1 MRHRINKVAQA
12 FASVVIATLVS
23 TQAFASDLIDIKF
36 TALPGDVAQME
47 LVFDGQPP
55 TPSGYTIEKPARI
68 SLDLPDTTSKLKSKY
83 HKIGFGNA
91 RTATVV
97 NSKDRSRVIVSLAK
111 LVPYTVDT
119 LDDRLVVQM
128 GKQIEAAP
136 EQVQINESVPAVPA
150 ASPAPS
156 ISTASSPAPT
166 KSTASSVL
174 NVDFRRGDQADG
186 QVQILLNNP
195 KAVVDI
201 EQQGKKI
208 IVTISDTLLPANMR
222 RRLDVVDFATPVK
235 YVDSN
240 MEGKDTVIYIEPTG
254 QYDYLAYQADGVLS
268 INVKPITKAEKDRQA
283 KSEFPYTGEK
293 LSLNFQN
300 IEVRAVLQ
308 LIADFTGQNLVA
320 SDTVGGGITLRLQ
333 NVPWDQAL
341 DLVLKTKGLAKRQ
354 MGNVLLV
361 APAEEIAM
369 REKIELE
376 AVKQVEDLAP
386 LLSEYVQLRYA
397 KATDIASL
405 LTSESGLMSARGT
418 AVVDERTNTL
428 LMKDTGDNLDKI
440 REAINLLDVP
450 VRQVLIEAR
459 IVVAN
464 TSVGEKLG
472 IRWGGAGQQSN
483 NDSYITYGGSQ
494 SNLSEASQILVG
506 GTSRNDARENISF
519 PDAYVVDLA
528 VTDAG
533 ASSVA
538 VGIQTFDY
546 LLDLELSAVETDGD
560 AEIVS
565 QPRVITADGQTASIQ
580 TGTEIPYQEATSSG
594 ASSVS
599 FKSAVLKLEVTPQI
613 TPDDRIIMDL
623 KINQDSIGDVYNG
636 VPSINTNALETQVLV
651 ENGETI
657 VLGGIF
663 RSTETNATTKTPFF
677 GDLPLIG
684 VLFRRTEHTQT
695 KAELLVFITPRLVKD
710 TLSTR

>member
-1 MRHRINKVAQA
+1 MSHRLIKAAQVFVAVILATIASSQS
-12 FASVVIATLVS
+12 FASNLV
-23 TQAFASDLIDIKF
+23 DIKF
-36 TALPGDVAQME
+36 SALPGDVTQME
-47 LVFDGQPP
+47 LIFDGQPP
-55 TPSGYTIEKPARI
+55 TPGGYTIEKPARI
-68 SLDLPDTTSKLKSKY
+68 SLDLPGSNSQLETKY

-97 NSKDRSRVIVSLAK
+97 NAKERARVIVSLAQ
-111 LVPYTVDT
+111 LVPYTVES
-119 LDDRLVVQM
+119 LDDRLVVLM
-128 GKQIEAAP
+128 GKTVNANAQDIQP
-136 EQVQINESVPAVPA
+136 DQAV
-150 ASPAPS
+150 ASTS
-156 ISTASSPAPT
+156 SASS
-166 KSTASSVL
+166 STNNEALSSVM
-174 NVDFRRGDQADG
+174 NVDFRRGDQSDG
-186 QVQILLNNP
+186 QVQILLSNP
-195 KAVVDI
+195 KANVDI
-201 EQQGKKI
+201 QQQGKKI
-208 IVTISDTLLPANMR
+208 IVTLTDTVLPENMR

-235 YVDSN
+235 FIDAN
-240 MEGKDTVIYIEPTG
+240 MEGTNTVIYIEPEG
-254 QYDYLAYQADGVLS
+254 QDDYVAYQADGDLA
-268 INVKPITKAEKDRQA
+268 INVKPITKAEKDQLA
-283 KSEFPYTGEK
+283 KADFPYRGEK

-320 SDTVGGGITLRLQ
+320 SDTVDGGITLRLQ

-361 APAEEIAM
+361 APAEEIAA

-376 AVKQVEDLAP
+376 AVKQVEELAP

-405 LTSESGLMSARGT
+405 LTAESGLMSSRGT

-428 LMKDTGDNLDKI
+428 LMKDTGDNLEKI
-440 REAINLLDVP
+440 REAITILDIP

-459 IVVAN
+459 IVIAN

-472 IRWGGAGQQSN
+472 IRWGGGGMKA
-483 NDSYITYGGSQ
+483 NDNSFLTVG
-494 SNLSEASQILVG
+494 ASQTTLNETNQILIDRAAGETG
-506 GTSRNDARENISF
+506 GEITF
-519 PDAYVVDLA
+519 PDAYVVDLG
-528 VTDAG
+528 VSDVG
-533 ASSVA
+533 ASSLA
-538 VGIQTFDY
+538 VGISTFDY
-546 LLDLELSAVETDGD
+546 LLDLELSAVETDGN

-580 TGTEIPYQEATSSG
+580 SGTEIPYQEASSSG
-594 ASSVS
+594 ATSIS

-623 KINQDSIGDVYNG
+623 KINQDSIGEVTAAGPTID
-636 VPSINTNALETQVLV
+636 TNALETQVLV

-663 RSTETNATTKTPFF
+663 RSEETFATTKTPFF
-677 GDLPLIG
+677 GDIPLLG
-684 VLFRRTEHTQT
+684 VLFRRTEHVES
-695 KAELLVFITPRLVKD
+695 KAELLIFITPRLVKD

>member
-1 MRHRINKVAQA
+1 
-12 FASVVIATLVS
+12 
-23 TQAFASDLIDIKF
+23 
-36 TALPGDVAQME
+36 
-47 LVFDGQPP
+47 
-55 TPSGYTIEKPARI
+55 
-68 SLDLPDTTSKLKSKY
+68 
-83 HKIGFGNA
+83 
-91 RTATVV
+91 
-97 NSKDRSRVIVSLAK
+97 
-111 LVPYTVDT
+111 
-119 LDDRLVVQM
+119 
-128 GKQIEAAP
+128 
-136 EQVQINESVPAVPA
+136 
-150 ASPAPS
+150 
-156 ISTASSPAPT
+156 
-166 KSTASSVL
+166 
-174 NVDFRRGDQADG
+174 
-186 QVQILLNNP
+186 
-195 KAVVDI
+195 
-201 EQQGKKI
+201 
-208 IVTISDTLLPANMR
+208 MR

-235 YVDSN
+235 FIDAN
-240 MEGKDTVIYIEPTG
+240 MEGTNTVIYIEPEG
-254 QYDYLAYQADGVLS
+254 QYDYLAYQADSVLA
-268 INVKPITKAEKDRQA
+268 INVKPITKAEKEKIA
-283 KSEFPYTGEK
+283 KSEFPYSGEK

-320 SDTVGGGITLRLQ
+320 SDTVDGGITLRLQ

-361 APAEEIAM
+361 APAEEIAA

-376 AVKQVEDLAP
+376 AVKQVEELAP

-440 REAINLLDVP
+440 REAIALLDVP

-459 IVVAN
+459 IVIAN

-472 IRWGGAGQQSN
+472 IRWGGAGQQASG
-483 NDSYITYGGSQ
+483 DSYINFAGSQ
-494 SNLSEASQILVG
+494 NNLSESNQILTGAV
-506 GTSRNDARENISF
+506 TRNDGRDNISF
-519 PDAYVVDLA
+519 PDAYVVDLG
-528 VTDAG
+528 VSDVG
-533 ASSVA
+533 ASSLA

-546 LLDLELSAVETDGD
+546 LLDLELSAVETDGN

-580 TGTEIPYQEATSSG
+580 SGTEIPYQEASSSG
-594 ASSVS
+594 ATSVS

-623 KINQDSIGDVYNG
+623 KINQDSIGEVTAAGPTID
-636 VPSINTNALETQVLV
+636 TNALETQVLV

-663 RSTETNATTKTPFF
+663 RSEETFATTKTPFF
-677 GDLPLIG
+677 GDIPLLG
-684 VLFRRTEHTQT
+684 VLFRRTEHVES

>member
-1 MRHRINKVAQA
+1 MSHRISKAAQVFVA
-12 FASVVIATLVS
+12 VILATL
-23 TQAFASDLIDIKF
+23 ASAQSYASNLVDIKF
-36 TALPGDVAQME
+36 SALPGDVTQME
-47 LVFDGQPP
+47 LVFDGEPP
-55 TPSGYTIEKPARI
+55 VPGGYTIEKPARI
-68 SLDLPDTTSKLKSKY
+68 SLDLPGVNSQLESKY

-97 NSKDRSRVIVSLAK
+97 NAKERARVIVSLAQ
-111 LVPYTVDT
+111 LVPYAVETQ
-119 LDDRLVVQM
+119 DDRLIVLM
-128 GKQIEAAP
+128 GKSVDTSSQE
-136 EQVQINESVPAVPA
+136 VQPNQAV
-150 ASPAPS
+150 
-156 ISTASSPAPT
+156 ASSGIDN
-166 KSTASSVL
+166 SDSSVM
-174 NVDFRRGDQADG
+174 NVDFRRGDQEDG
-186 QVQILLNNP
+186 QVQILLSNP
-195 KAVVDI
+195 KANVDI
-201 EQQGKKI
+201 QQQGKKI
-208 IVTISDTLLPANMR
+208 IVTLADTVLPENMR
-222 RRLDVVDFATPVK
+222 RRLDVVDFSTPVK
-235 YVDSN
+235 FIDAN
-240 MEGKDTVIYIEPTG
+240 MEGTNTVIYIEPEG
-254 QYDYLAYQADGVLS
+254 QYDYLAYQADNVLA
-268 INVKPITKAEKDRQA
+268 INVKPITKAEKERIA
-283 KSEFPYTGEK
+283 KTDFPYSGEK

-300 IEVRAVLQ
+300 IEFRAVLQ

-320 SDTVGGGITLRLQ
+320 SDTVDGGITLRLQ

-361 APAEEIAM
+361 APAEEIAA

-376 AVKQVEDLAP
+376 AVKHIEELAP

-405 LTSESGLMSARGT
+405 LTSESGLMSTRGT

-440 REAINLLDVP
+440 REAIALLDVP

-459 IVVAN
+459 IVIAN

-472 IRWGGAGQQSN
+472 IRWGGAGQQASGG
-483 NDSYITYGGSQ
+483 SYLNYGASQNTLSQ
-494 SNLSEASQILVG
+494 SNQILTG
-506 GTSRNDARENISF
+506 DITSNEARDNISF
-519 PDAYVVDLA
+519 PDAYVVDLG
-528 VTDAG
+528 VSDVG
-533 ASSVA
+533 ASSLA

-546 LLDLELSAVETDGD
+546 LLDLELSAVETDGN

-580 TGTEIPYQEATSSG
+580 SGTEIPYQEASSSG
-594 ASSVS
+594 ATSVS

-623 KINQDSIGDVYNG
+623 KINQDSIGEVTAAGPTID
-636 VPSINTNALETQVLV
+636 TNALETQVLV

-663 RSTETNATTKTPFF
+663 RSEETFATTKTPFF
-677 GDLPLIG
+677 GDIPLLG
-684 VLFRRTEHTQT
+684 VLFRRTEHVES

>member
-1 MRHRINKVAQA
+1 MSHRISKAAQIFVA
-12 FASVVIATLVS
+12 VILTTLTS
-23 TQAFASDLIDIKF
+23 MQSYASDLVDIKF
-36 TALPGDVAQME
+36 SALPGDVTRME
-47 LVFDGQPP
+47 LIFDGTPP
-55 TPSGYTIEKPARI
+55 EAGGYTIEKPARI
-68 SLDLPDTTSKLKSKY
+68 SLDLPGVNSKLKTKY

-97 NSKDRSRVIVSLAK
+97 NAKDRARVIVSLGE
-111 LVPYTVDT
+111 LVPYAIESSS
-119 LDDRLVVQM
+119 DRLFVSM
-128 GKQIEAAP
+128 GKAIDASEKPQTQMASRGNGENNAAR
-136 EQVQINESVPAVPA
+136 
-150 ASPAPS
+150 
-156 ISTASSPAPT
+156 STIM
-166 KSTASSVL
+166 
-174 NVDFRRGDQADG
+174 NVDFRRGEQDDG
-186 QVQILLNNP
+186 QVQILLSNP
-195 KAVVDI
+195 KANVDI
-201 EQQGKKI
+201 QQQGKKI
-208 IVTISDTLLPANMR
+208 IVTLKDTVLPENMR
-222 RRLDVVDFATPVK
+222 RRLDVVDFSTPVK
-235 YVDSN
+235 FVDAN
-240 MEGKDTVIYIEPTG
+240 MEGTNTVIYIEPEG

-268 INVKPITKAEKDRQA
+268 VNVKPITKAEKEKLA

-300 IEVRAVLQ
+300 IDVRAVLQ

-320 SDTVGGGITLRLQ
+320 SDTVDGGITLRLQ

-361 APAEEIAM
+361 APAEEIAA

-376 AVKQVEDLAP
+376 AVKQVAELAP

-405 LTSESGLMSARGT
+405 LTAESGLMSARGT
-418 AVVDERTNTL
+418 SVVDERTNTL

-440 REAINLLDVP
+440 REAIALLDVP

-459 IVVAN
+459 IVIAN

-472 IRWGGAGQQSN
+472 IRWGGAGFKANKDSSN
-483 NDSYITYGGSQ
+483 TIGGSQ
-494 SNLSEASQILVG
+494 KTLNEANQILIDRSKG
-506 GTSRNDARENISF
+506 DDPGSISY
-519 PDAYVVDLA
+519 PDAYVVDLG
-528 VTDAG
+528 VSDVGT
-533 ASSVA
+533 SSLA

-546 LLDLELSAVETDGD
+546 LLDLELSAIETDGN

-580 TGTEIPYQEATSSG
+580 SGTEIPYQEASSSG
-594 ASSVS
+594 ATSVS
-599 FKSAVLKLEVTPQI
+599 FKSAVLRLEVTPQI

-623 KINQDSIGDVYNG
+623 KINQDSIGEITAAGPTID
-636 VPSINTNALETQVLV
+636 TNALETQVLV

-663 RSTETNATTKTPFF
+663 RSEETNATTKTPFL
-677 GDLPLIG
+677 GDIPYLG
-684 VLFRRTEHTQT
+684 VLFRRTEHTES

>member
-1 MRHRINKVAQA
+1 MSHRISKAAQIFVAVILA
-12 FASVVIATLVS
+12 TVASVQS
-23 TQAFASDLIDIKF
+23 YASDLVDIKF
-36 TALPGDVAQME
+36 TALPGDVTQME
-47 LVFDGQPP
+47 LIFDGKPP
-55 TPSGYTIEKPARI
+55 TPGGYTIEKPARI
-68 SLDLPDTTSKLKSKY
+68 SLDLPGASSKLKSKY

-97 NSKDRSRVIVSLAK
+97 NAKDKARVIVSLSQ
-111 LVPYTVDT
+111 LVPYAVQASE
-119 LDDRLVVQM
+119 DRLLVSM
-128 GKQIEAAP
+128 GKSVDVSEQATVVTAATK
-136 EQVQINESVPAVPA
+136 NTDNA
-150 ASPAPS
+150 
-156 ISTASSPAPT
+156 ISR
-166 KSTASSVL
+166 VM
-174 NVDFRRGDQADG
+174 NVDFRRGEQEDG
-186 QVQILLNNP
+186 QVQILLSNP
-195 KAVVDI
+195 KANVDI

-208 IVTISDTLLPANMR
+208 IVTLKDTVLPVNMR

-235 YVDSN
+235 FVDAN
-240 MEGKDTVIYIEPTG
+240 MEGTNTVIYIEPEG

-268 INVKPITKAEKDRQA
+268 VNVKPITKAEKEKLA
-283 KSEFPYTGEK
+283 KTDFPYTGEK

-300 IEVRAVLQ
+300 IEVREVLQ
-308 LIADFTGQNLVA
+308 LVADFTGQNLVA

-361 APAEEIAM
+361 APAEEIAA

-376 AVKQVEDLAP
+376 AVRQVAELAP
-386 LLSEYVQLRYA
+386 LLSEYAQLRYA

-405 LTSESGLMSARGT
+405 LNSESGLMSARGT

-428 LMKDTGDNLDKI
+428 LMKDTGENLDKI
-440 REAINLLDVP
+440 REAIALLDVP

-459 IVVAN
+459 IVIAN

-472 IRWGGAGQQSN
+472 IRWGGAGYKA
-483 NDSYITYGGSQ
+483 NDNAYNLIGGSQ
-494 SNLSEASQILVG
+494 STLSEGNEILINRAKGEDG
-506 GTSRNDARENISF
+506 GEISF
-519 PDAYVVDLA
+519 PDAYVVDLG
-528 VTDAG
+528 VSDVG
-533 ASSVA
+533 ATSLA

-546 LLDLELSAVETDGD
+546 LLDLELSAVETDGN

-580 TGTEIPYQEATSSG
+580 SGTEIPYQEASSSG
-594 ASSVS
+594 ATSVS

-623 KINQDSIGDVYNG
+623 KINQDSIGEVTLAGPTID
-636 VPSINTNALETQVLV
+636 TNALETQVLV

-663 RSTETNATTKTPFF
+663 RSEETNFTTKTPFL
-677 GDLPLIG
+677 GDIPFLG
-684 VLFRRTEHTQT
+684 VLFRRTEHVES
-695 KAELLVFITPRLVKD
+695 KAELLIFITPRLVKD

>member
-1 MRHRINKVAQA
+1 MSHRISKAAQVFVA
-12 FASVVIATLVS
+12 VILTMFTS
-23 TQAFASDLIDIKF
+23 MQSYASDLVDIKF
-36 TALPGDVAQME
+36 SSLSGDVTRME
-47 LVFDGQPP
+47 LIFDGAPP
-55 TPSGYTIEKPARI
+55 EAGGYTIEKPARI
-68 SLDLPDTTSKLKSKY
+68 SLDLPGVNSKLKTKY

-97 NSKDRSRVIVSLAK
+97 NAKDRARVIVSLGE
-111 LVPYTVDT
+111 LVPYSIESSS
-119 LDDRLVVQM
+119 DRLFVLM
-128 GKQIEAAP
+128 GKAIDTSEKPKMQMASRGNGENNAAR
-136 EQVQINESVPAVPA
+136 
-150 ASPAPS
+150 
-156 ISTASSPAPT
+156 STIM
-166 KSTASSVL
+166 
-174 NVDFRRGDQADG
+174 NVDFRRGEQDDG
-186 QVQILLNNP
+186 QVQILLSNP
-195 KAVVDI
+195 KANVDI
-201 EQQGKKI
+201 QQQGKKI
-208 IVTISDTLLPANMR
+208 IVTLKDTVLPENMR

-235 YVDSN
+235 FVDAN
-240 MEGKDTVIYIEPTG
+240 MEGTNTVIYIEPEG

-268 INVKPITKAEKDRQA
+268 VNVKPITKTEKEKLA

-320 SDTVGGGITLRLQ
+320 SDTVDGGITLRLQ

-361 APAEEIAM
+361 APAEEIAA

-376 AVKQVEDLAP
+376 AVKQVAELAP

-405 LTSESGLMSARGT
+405 LTAESGLMSARGT
-418 AVVDERTNTL
+418 SVVDERTNTL

-440 REAINLLDVP
+440 REAIALLDVP

-459 IVVAN
+459 IVIAN

-472 IRWGGAGQQSN
+472 IRWGGAGFKAD
-483 NDSYITYGGSQ
+483 NDKFLNVGGSQ
-494 SNLSEASQILVG
+494 KTLTEANQILIDRSKG
-506 GTSRNDARENISF
+506 EDPGSISY
-519 PDAYVVDLA
+519 PDAYVVDLG
-528 VTDAG
+528 VSDVG
-533 ASSVA
+533 ASSLA

-546 LLDLELSAVETDGD
+546 LLDLELSAIETDGN

-580 TGTEIPYQEATSSG
+580 SGTEIPYQEASSSG
-594 ASSVS
+594 ATSVS
-599 FKSAVLKLEVTPQI
+599 FKSAVLRLEVTPQI

-623 KINQDSIGDVYNG
+623 KINQDSIGEVTAAGPTID
-636 VPSINTNALETQVLV
+636 TNALETQVLV

-663 RSTETNATTKTPFF
+663 RSEETNATTKTPFL
-677 GDLPLIG
+677 GDIPYLG
-684 VLFRRTEHTQT
+684 VLFRRTEHTES

>member
-1 MRHRINKVAQA
+1 MSHRISKAAQVFVA
-12 FASVVIATLVS
+12 VILTTLTS
-23 TQAFASDLIDIKF
+23 MQSYASDLVDIKF
-36 TALPGDVAQME
+36 TALPGDVTRME
-47 LVFDGQPP
+47 LIFDGTPP
-55 TPSGYTIEKPARI
+55 EAGGYTIEKPARI
-68 SLDLPDTTSKLKSKY
+68 SLDLPGVNSKLKTKY

-97 NSKDRSRVIVSLAK
+97 NAKDRARVIVSLGE
-111 LVPYTVDT
+111 LVPYSIESSN
-119 LDDRLVVQM
+119 DRLFVSM
-128 GKQIEAAP
+128 GKAIDAP
-136 EQVQINESVPAVPA
+136 EKPQTQIASRGNGENNA
-150 ASPAPS
+150 AR
-156 ISTASSPAPT
+156 STIM
-166 KSTASSVL
+166 
-174 NVDFRRGDQADG
+174 NVDFRRGEQDDG
-186 QVQILLNNP
+186 QVQILLSNP
-195 KAVVDI
+195 KANVDI
-201 EQQGKKI
+201 QQQGKKI
-208 IVTISDTLLPANMR
+208 IVTLKDTVLPENMR
-222 RRLDVVDFATPVK
+222 RRLDVVDFSTPVK
-235 YVDSN
+235 FVDAN
-240 MEGKDTVIYIEPTG
+240 MEGTNTVIYIEPEG
-254 QYDYLAYQADGVLS
+254 QYDYLAYQADGLLS
-268 INVKPITKAEKDRQA
+268 VNVKPITKAEKEKLA

-300 IEVRAVLQ
+300 IDVRAVLQ

-320 SDTVGGGITLRLQ
+320 SDTVDGGITLRLQ

-361 APAEEIAM
+361 APAEEIAA

-376 AVKQVEDLAP
+376 AVKQVAELAP

-405 LTSESGLMSARGT
+405 LTAESGLMSARGT
-418 AVVDERTNTL
+418 SVVDERTNTL

-440 REAINLLDVP
+440 REAIALLDVP

-459 IVVAN
+459 IVIAN

-472 IRWGGAGQQSN
+472 IRWGGAGFKAD
-483 NDSYITYGGSQ
+483 NDKFLNVGGSQ
-494 SNLSEASQILVG
+494 KTLNEANQILIDRSKG
-506 GTSRNDARENISF
+506 EDPGSISY
-519 PDAYVVDLA
+519 PDAYVVDLG
-528 VTDAG
+528 VSDVG
-533 ASSVA
+533 ASSLA

-546 LLDLELSAVETDGD
+546 LLDLELSAIETDGN

-580 TGTEIPYQEATSSG
+580 SGTEIPYQEASSSG
-594 ASSVS
+594 ATSVS

-623 KINQDSIGDVYNG
+623 KINQDSIGEVTAAGPTID
-636 VPSINTNALETQVLV
+636 TNALETQVLV

-663 RSTETNATTKTPFF
+663 RSEETNATTKTPFL
-677 GDLPLIG
+677 GDIPYLG
-684 VLFRRTEHTQT
+684 VLFRRTEHTES

>member
-1 MRHRINKVAQA
+1 MSHRISKAAQVFVAVILATIASAQT
-12 FASVVIATLVS
+12 FAANLV
-23 TQAFASDLIDIKF
+23 DIKF
-36 TALPGDVAQME
+36 SALPGDVTQME
-47 LVFDGQPP
+47 LIFDGQPP
-55 TPSGYTIEKPARI
+55 VPGGYTIEKPARI
-68 SLDLPDTTSKLKSKY
+68 SLDLPGVNSQLKSKY

-97 NSKDRSRVIVSLAK
+97 NANERARVIVSLAS
-111 LVPYTVDT
+111 LVPYAVESR
-119 LDDRLVVQM
+119 DDRLIVLM
-128 GKQIEAAP
+128 GKTVDAQD
-136 EQVQINESVPAVPA
+136 VQPDQAI
-150 ASPAPS
+150 ASADS
-156 ISTASSPAPT
+156 GSAN
-166 KSTASSVL
+166 KKTASSVM
-174 NVDFRRGDQADG
+174 NVDFRRGDQNDG
-186 QVQILLNNP
+186 QVQILLSNP
-195 KAVVDI
+195 KAGVDI
-201 EQQGKKI
+201 QQQGKKI
-208 IVTISDTLLPANMR
+208 IVTLEGTVLPENMR

-235 YVDSN
+235 YIDAN
-240 MEGKDTVIYIEPTG
+240 MEGTNTVIYIEPEG
-254 QYDYLAYQADGVLS
+254 QYDYLAYQADGVLA
-268 INVKPITKAEKDRQA
+268 INVKPITKAEKAKLAQA
-283 KSEFPYTGEK
+283 DFPYSGEK

-320 SDTVGGGITLRLQ
+320 SDTVDGGITLRLQ

-361 APAEEIAM
+361 APAEEIAA

-376 AVKQVEDLAP
+376 AVKQVEELAP

-405 LTSESGLMSARGT
+405 LTSESGLMSLRGT

-440 REAINLLDVP
+440 REAIALLDIP

-459 IVVAN
+459 IVIAN

-472 IRWGGAGQQSN
+472 IRWGG
-483 NDSYITYGGSQ
+483 GGMKANSDNYMKFGASQ
-494 SNLSEASQILVG
+494 TTLSETNQILIDRAKG
-506 GTSRNDARENISF
+506 DDPGEISF
-519 PDAYVVDLA
+519 PDAYVVDLG
-528 VTDAG
+528 VRDVG
-533 ASSVA
+533 ASSIA
-538 VGIQTFDY
+538 VGISTFDY
-546 LLDLELSAVETDGD
+546 LLDLELSAVETDGN

-580 TGTEIPYQEATSSG
+580 SGTEIPYQVASSSG
-594 ASSVS
+594 ATSIS

-623 KINQDSIGDVYNG
+623 KINQDSIGEVTAAGPTID
-636 VPSINTNALETQVLV
+636 TNALETQVLV

-663 RSTETNATTKTPFF
+663 RSEETFATTKTPFF
-677 GDLPLIG
+677 GDIPLIG
-684 VLFRRTEHTQT
+684 VLFRRTEHVES

>member
-1 MRHRINKVAQA
+1 MSHRISKAAQVFVA
-12 FASVVIATLVS
+12 VILTMFTS
-23 TQAFASDLIDIKF
+23 MQSYASDLVDIKF
-36 TALPGDVAQME
+36 SSLSGDVTRME
-47 LVFDGQPP
+47 LIFDGTPP
-55 TPSGYTIEKPARI
+55 EAGGYTIEKPARI
-68 SLDLPDTTSKLKSKY
+68 SLDLPGVNSKLKTKY

-97 NSKDRSRVIVSLAK
+97 NAKDRARVIVSLGE
-111 LVPYTVDT
+111 LVPYSIESSS
-119 LDDRLVVQM
+119 DRLFVLM
-128 GKQIEAAP
+128 GKAIDTSEKPKMQMASRGNGENNAAR
-136 EQVQINESVPAVPA
+136 
-150 ASPAPS
+150 
-156 ISTASSPAPT
+156 STIM
-166 KSTASSVL
+166 
-174 NVDFRRGDQADG
+174 NVDFRRGEQDDG
-186 QVQILLNNP
+186 QVQILLSNP
-195 KAVVDI
+195 KANVDI
-201 EQQGKKI
+201 QQQGKKI
-208 IVTISDTLLPANMR
+208 IVTLKDTVLPENMR

-235 YVDSN
+235 FVDAN
-240 MEGKDTVIYIEPTG
+240 MEGTNTVIYIEPEG

-268 INVKPITKAEKDRQA
+268 VNVKPITKTEKEKLA

-320 SDTVGGGITLRLQ
+320 SDTVDGGITLRLQ

-361 APAEEIAM
+361 APAEEIAA

-376 AVKQVEDLAP
+376 AVKQVAELAP

-405 LTSESGLMSARGT
+405 LTAESGLMSARGT
-418 AVVDERTNTL
+418 SVVDERTNTL

-440 REAINLLDVP
+440 REAIALLDVP

-459 IVVAN
+459 IVIAN

-472 IRWGGAGQQSN
+472 IRWGGAGFKAD
-483 NDSYITYGGSQ
+483 NDKFLNVGGSQ
-494 SNLSEASQILVG
+494 KTLTEANQILIDRSKG
-506 GTSRNDARENISF
+506 EDPGSISY
-519 PDAYVVDLA
+519 PDAYVVDLG
-528 VTDAG
+528 VSDVG
-533 ASSVA
+533 ASSLA

-546 LLDLELSAVETDGD
+546 LLDLELSAIETDGN

-580 TGTEIPYQEATSSG
+580 SGTEIPYQEASSSG
-594 ASSVS
+594 ATSVS
-599 FKSAVLKLEVTPQI
+599 FKSAVLRLEVTPQI

-623 KINQDSIGDVYNG
+623 KINQDSIGEVTAAGPTID
-636 VPSINTNALETQVLV
+636 TNALETQVLV

-663 RSTETNATTKTPFF
+663 RSEETNATTKTPFL
-677 GDLPLIG
+677 GDIPYLG
-684 VLFRRTEHTQT
+684 VLFRRTEHTES

>member
-1 MRHRINKVAQA
+1 MSHRLIKAAQVFVAVILATIASSQS
-12 FASVVIATLVS
+12 FASNLV
-23 TQAFASDLIDIKF
+23 DIKF
-36 TALPGDVAQME
+36 SALPGDVTQME
-47 LVFDGQPP
+47 LIFDGQPP
-55 TPSGYTIEKPARI
+55 TPGGYTIEKPARI
-68 SLDLPDTTSKLKSKY
+68 SLDLPGSNSQLETKY

-97 NSKDRSRVIVSLAK
+97 NAKERARVIVSLAQ
-111 LVPYTVDT
+111 LVPYTVES
-119 LDDRLVVQM
+119 LDDRLVVLM
-128 GKQIEAAP
+128 GKTVNTNAQDIQP
-136 EQVQINESVPAVPA
+136 DQAVA
-150 ASPAPS
+150 NTSS
-156 ISTASSPAPT
+156 ASS
-166 KSTASSVL
+166 STNNEAISSVM
-174 NVDFRRGDQADG
+174 NVDFRRGDQSDG
-186 QVQILLNNP
+186 QVQILLSNP
-195 KAVVDI
+195 KANVDI
-201 EQQGKKI
+201 QQQGKKI
-208 IVTISDTLLPANMR
+208 IVTLTDTVLPENMR

-235 YVDSN
+235 FIDAN
-240 MEGKDTVIYIEPTG
+240 MEGTNTVIYIEPEG
-254 QYDYLAYQADGVLS
+254 QYDYLAYQADGVLA
-268 INVKPITKAEKDRQA
+268 INVKPISKAEKDQLA
-283 KSEFPYTGEK
+283 KADFPYRGEK

-320 SDTVGGGITLRLQ
+320 SDTVDGGITLRLQ

-361 APAEEIAM
+361 APAEEIAA

-376 AVKQVEDLAP
+376 AVKQVEELAP

-405 LTSESGLMSARGT
+405 LTTESGLMSSRGT

-428 LMKDTGDNLDKI
+428 LMKDTGDNLEKI
-440 REAINLLDVP
+440 REAITILDIP

-459 IVVAN
+459 IVIAN

-472 IRWGGAGQQSN
+472 IRWGGSGMKA
-483 NDSYITYGGSQ
+483 NDNSFMKVG
-494 SNLSEASQILVG
+494 ASQTTLNETNQILIDRAAGETG
-506 GTSRNDARENISF
+506 GEITF
-519 PDAYVVDLA
+519 PDAYVVDLG
-528 VTDAG
+528 VSDVG
-533 ASSVA
+533 ASSLA
-538 VGIQTFDY
+538 VGISTFDY
-546 LLDLELSAVETDGD
+546 LLDLELSAVETDGN

-580 TGTEIPYQEATSSG
+580 SGTEIPYQEASSSG
-594 ASSVS
+594 ATSIS

-623 KINQDSIGDVYNG
+623 KINQDSIGEVTAAGPTID
-636 VPSINTNALETQVLV
+636 TNALETQVLV

-663 RSTETNATTKTPFF
+663 RSEETFATTKTPFF
-677 GDLPLIG
+677 GDIPLLG
-684 VLFRRTEHTQT
+684 VLFRRTEHVES
-695 KAELLVFITPRLVKD
+695 KAELLIFITPRLVKD

>member
-1 MRHRINKVAQA
+1 MSHRISKAAQV
-12 FASVVIATLVS
+12 FVVVILATIASAQTFAANLV
-23 TQAFASDLIDIKF
+23 DIKF
-36 TALPGDVAQME
+36 SALPGDVTQME
-47 LVFDGQPP
+47 LIFDGQPP
-55 TPSGYTIEKPARI
+55 VPGGYTIEKPARI
-68 SLDLPDTTSKLKSKY
+68 SLDLPGVNSQLKSKY

-97 NSKDRSRVIVSLAK
+97 NANERARVIVSLAS
-111 LVPYTVDT
+111 LVPYAVESR
-119 LDDRLVVQM
+119 DDRLIVLM
-128 GKQIEAAP
+128 GKTVDAQN
-136 EQVQINESVPAVPA
+136 VQPDQAI
-150 ASPAPS
+150 ASAD
-156 ISTASSPAPT
+156 SSSSN
-166 KSTASSVL
+166 KQTASSVM
-174 NVDFRRGDQADG
+174 NVDFRRGDQNDG
-186 QVQILLNNP
+186 QVQILLSNP
-195 KAVVDI
+195 KAGVDI
-201 EQQGKKI
+201 QQQGKKI
-208 IVTISDTLLPANMR
+208 IVTLEGTVLPENMR

-235 YVDSN
+235 YIDAN
-240 MEGKDTVIYIEPTG
+240 MEGTNTVIYIEPEG
-254 QYDYLAYQADGVLS
+254 QYDYLAYQADGVLA
-268 INVKPITKAEKDRQA
+268 INVKPITKAEKA
-283 KSEFPYTGEK
+283 KLAQTEFPYSGEK

-320 SDTVGGGITLRLQ
+320 SDTVDGGITLRLQ

-361 APAEEIAM
+361 APAEEIAA

-376 AVKQVEDLAP
+376 AVKQVEELAP

-405 LTSESGLMSARGT
+405 LTSESGLMSLRGT

-440 REAINLLDVP
+440 REAIALLDIP

-459 IVVAN
+459 IVIAN

-472 IRWGGAGQQSN
+472 IRWGG
-483 NDSYITYGGSQ
+483 GGMKANSDNYMKFGASQ
-494 SNLSEASQILVG
+494 TTLSETNQILIDRANG
-506 GTSRNDARENISF
+506 DDPGEITF
-519 PDAYVVDLA
+519 PDAYVVDLG
-528 VTDAG
+528 VSDVG
-533 ASSVA
+533 ASSIA
-538 VGIQTFDY
+538 VGISTFDY
-546 LLDLELSAVETDGD
+546 LLDLELSAVETDGN

-580 TGTEIPYQEATSSG
+580 SGTEIPYQEASSSG
-594 ASSVS
+594 ATSIS

-623 KINQDSIGDVYNG
+623 KINQDSIGEVTAAGPTID
-636 VPSINTNALETQVLV
+636 TNALETQVLV

-663 RSTETNATTKTPFF
+663 RSEETFATTKTPFF
-677 GDLPLIG
+677 GDIPLIG
-684 VLFRRTEHTQT
+684 VLFRRTEHVES

>member
-1 MRHRINKVAQA
+1 MSHRLSKAAQGF
-12 FASVVIATLVS
+12 FAVILASIVSVS
-23 TQAFASDLIDIKF
+23 SYASDLVDIKF
-36 TALPGDVAQME
+36 TALPGDVTQME
-47 LVFDGQPP
+47 LIFDGKPP
-55 TPSGYTIEKPARI
+55 TPGGYTIEKPARI
-68 SLDLPDTTSKLKSKY
+68 SLDLPGANSKLKTKY

-97 NSKDRSRVIVSLAK
+97 NANGRARVIVSLSQ
-111 LVPYTVDT
+111 LVPYAVETSG
-119 LDDRLVVQM
+119 DRLLISM
-128 GKQIEAAP
+128 GKSVDVS
-136 EQVQINESVPAVPA
+136 EQSAVIATSKTIESVTSRVM
-150 ASPAPS
+150 
-156 ISTASSPAPT
+156 
-166 KSTASSVL
+166 
-174 NVDFRRGDQADG
+174 NVDFRRGEQDDG
-186 QVQILLNNP
+186 QVQILLSNP
-195 KAVVDI
+195 KASVDI

-208 IVTISDTLLPANMR
+208 IVTLKDTILPENMR

-235 YVDSN
+235 FVDAN
-240 MEGKDTVIYIEPTG
+240 MEGTNTVIYIEPEG

-268 INVKPITKAEKDRQA
+268 VNVKPVSKAEKEQLA

-308 LIADFTGQNLVA
+308 LVADFTGQNLVA
-320 SDTVGGGITLRLQ
+320 SDTVDGGITLRLQ

-361 APAEEIAM
+361 APAEEIAA

-376 AVKQVEDLAP
+376 AVRQVAELAP
-386 LLSEYVQLRYA
+386 LLSEYAQLRYA
-397 KATDIASL
+397 KAKDIAAL
-405 LTSESGLMSARGT
+405 LNSEGGMMSARGT

-428 LMKDTGDNLDKI
+428 LMKDTGENLDKI
-440 REAINLLDVP
+440 RETIALLDVP

-459 IVVAN
+459 IVIAN

-472 IRWGGAGQQSN
+472 IRWGGGGQKAQGNSWKT
-483 NDSYITYGGSQ
+483 IGGSQ
-494 SNLSEASQILVG
+494 QTLSEGNQILFDRANG
-506 GTSRNDARENISF
+506 DDATAVSF
-519 PDAYVVDLA
+519 PDAYVVDLG
-528 VTDAG
+528 VSDVG
-533 ASSVA
+533 ATSLA

-546 LLDLELSAVETDGD
+546 LLDLELSAVETDGN

-580 TGTEIPYQEATSSG
+580 SGTEIPYQEASSSG
-594 ASSVS
+594 ATSIS
-599 FKSAVLKLEVTPQI
+599 FKAAVLRLEVTPQI

-623 KINQDSIGDVYNG
+623 KINQDSIGEVTAAGPTID
-636 VPSINTNALETQVLV
+636 TNALETQVLV

-663 RSTETNATTKTPFF
+663 RSEETNAVTKTPFL
-677 GDLPLIG
+677 GDIPYLG
-684 VLFRRTEHTQT
+684 VLFRRTEHVES
-695 KAELLVFITPRLVKD
+695 KAELLIFITPRLVKD

>member
-1 MRHRINKVAQA
+1 MSHRISKAAQVFVAVILATIASAQT
-12 FASVVIATLVS
+12 FAANLV
-23 TQAFASDLIDIKF
+23 DIKF
-36 TALPGDVAQME
+36 SALPGDVTQME
-47 LVFDGQPP
+47 LIFDGQPP
-55 TPSGYTIEKPARI
+55 VPGGYTIEKPARI
-68 SLDLPDTTSKLKSKY
+68 SLDLPGVNSQLKSKY

-97 NSKDRSRVIVSLAK
+97 NANERARVIVSLAS
-111 LVPYTVDT
+111 LVPYAVESR
-119 LDDRLVVQM
+119 DDRLIVLM
-128 GKQIEAAP
+128 GKTVDAQD
-136 EQVQINESVPAVPA
+136 VQPDQAI
-150 ASPAPS
+150 AS
-156 ISTASSPAPT
+156 TGSSPSSKQA
-166 KSTASSVL
+166 ASSVM
-174 NVDFRRGDQADG
+174 NVDFRRGDQDDG
-186 QVQILLNNP
+186 QVQILLSNP
-195 KAVVDI
+195 KAGVDI
-201 EQQGKKI
+201 QQQGKKI
-208 IVTISDTLLPANMR
+208 VVTLEGTVLPENMR

-235 YVDSN
+235 YIDAN
-240 MEGKDTVIYIEPTG
+240 MEGTNTVIYIEPDG
-254 QYDYLAYQADGVLS
+254 QYDYLAYQADGVLA
-268 INVKPITKAEKDRQA
+268 INVKPITKAEKA
-283 KSEFPYTGEK
+283 KLAQTEFPYSGEK

-320 SDTVGGGITLRLQ
+320 SDTVDGGITLRLQ

-361 APAEEIAM
+361 APAEEIAA

-376 AVKQVEDLAP
+376 AVKQVEELAP

-405 LTSESGLMSARGT
+405 LTSESGLMSLRGT

-440 REAINLLDVP
+440 REAIALLDIP

-459 IVVAN
+459 IVIAN

-472 IRWGGAGQQSN
+472 IRWGG
-483 NDSYITYGGSQ
+483 GGMKANSDNYMKFGASQ
-494 SNLSEASQILVG
+494 TTLSETNQILIDRAKG
-506 GTSRNDARENISF
+506 DDPGEITF
-519 PDAYVVDLA
+519 PDAYVVDLG
-528 VTDAG
+528 VSDVG
-533 ASSVA
+533 ASSIA
-538 VGIQTFDY
+538 VGISTFDY
-546 LLDLELSAVETDGD
+546 LLDLELSAVETDGN

-580 TGTEIPYQEATSSG
+580 SGTEIPYQEASSSG
-594 ASSVS
+594 ATSIS

-623 KINQDSIGDVYNG
+623 KINQDSIGEVTAAGPTID
-636 VPSINTNALETQVLV
+636 TNALETQVLV

-663 RSTETNATTKTPFF
+663 RSEETFATTKTPFF
-677 GDLPLIG
+677 GDIPLIG
-684 VLFRRTEHTQT
+684 VLFRRTEHVES

>member
-1 MRHRINKVAQA
+1 MSHRIYKVAQVFVA
-12 FASVVIATLVS
+12 LIVTTFASAQVFAANLV
-23 TQAFASDLIDIKF
+23 DIKF
-36 TALPGDVAQME
+36 TALPGDVTQME
-47 LVFDGQPP
+47 LVFDGAPP
-55 TPSGYTIEKPARI
+55 KPGGYTIEKPARI
-68 SLDLPDTTSKLKSKY
+68 SLDLPGVSSKLESKY
-83 HKIGFGNA
+83 HKIGLGNA

-97 NSKDRSRVIVSLAK
+97 NAKERARVIVSLAQ
-111 LVPYTVDT
+111 LVPYAVET
-119 LDDRLVVQM
+119 LDDRLVVRM
-128 GKQIEAAP
+128 GRQVESSAQDIQPNQAVASNQIEKGP
-136 EQVQINESVPAVPA
+136 Q
-150 ASPAPS
+150 
-156 ISTASSPAPT
+156 
-166 KSTASSVL
+166 SSVL
-174 NVDFRRGDQADG
+174 NVDFRRGDQSDG
-186 QVQILLNNP
+186 QVQILLSNA
-195 KAVVDI
+195 KANVDI
-201 EQQGKKI
+201 QQQGKKI
-208 IVTISDTLLPANMR
+208 IVTLKDTVLPENMR

-235 YVDSN
+235 FVDAN
-240 MEGKDTVIYIEPTG
+240 MEGTNTVIYIEPEG
-254 QYDYLAYQADGVLS
+254 QYDYLAYQADSVLA
-268 INVKPITKAEKDRQA
+268 INVKPITKAEKEKLAQ
-283 KSEFPYTGEK
+283 SEFPYSGEK

-361 APAEEIAM
+361 APAEEIAA

-376 AVKQVEDLAP
+376 AVKQVEELAP

-397 KATDIASL
+397 KATDIAGL
-405 LTSESGLMSARGT
+405 LTSDSGLMSARGT

-440 REAINLLDVP
+440 REAIALLDVP

-472 IRWGGAGQQSN
+472 IRWGGAGQQVSG
-483 NDSYITYGGSQ
+483 DSYVNFGGSQ
-494 SNLSEASQILVG
+494 NTLSESNQILVG
-506 GTSRNDARENISF
+506 NTSRNDGRDNISF
-519 PDAYVVDLA
+519 PDAYVVDLG
-528 VTDAG
+528 VSDAG

-599 FKSAVLKLEVTPQI
+599 FKAAVLKLEVTPQI

-623 KINQDSIGDVYNG
+623 KINQDSIGDVFNG
-636 VPSINTNALETQVLV
+636 IPSINTNALETQVLV

-684 VLFRRTEHTQT
+684 VLFRRTEHTET

>member
-1 MRHRINKVAQA
+1 MSHRIFKAAQVFVAVILATIASAQS
-12 FASVVIATLVS
+12 FASNLV
-23 TQAFASDLIDIKF
+23 DIKF
-36 TALPGDVAQME
+36 SALPGDVTQME
-47 LVFDGQPP
+47 LIFDGQPP
-55 TPSGYTIEKPARI
+55 TPGGYTIEKPARI
-68 SLDLPDTTSKLKSKY
+68 SLDLPGVNSKLESKY

-97 NSKDRSRVIVSLAK
+97 SANERARVIVSLAQ
-111 LVPYTVDT
+111 LVPYTVESKN
-119 LDDRLVVQM
+119 DRLVVLM
-128 GKQIEAAP
+128 GKTIDTN
-136 EQVQINESVPAVPA
+136 VQDVQPNQALANVDNSVGG
-150 ASPAPS
+150 
-156 ISTASSPAPT
+156 STS
-166 KSTASSVL
+166 SSVM
-174 NVDFRRGDQADG
+174 NVDFRRGEQNDG
-186 QVQILLNNP
+186 QVQILLSNP
-195 KAVVDI
+195 KASVDI
-201 EQQGKKI
+201 QQQGKKI
-208 IVTISDTLLPANMR
+208 IVTLANTVLPENMR

-235 YVDSN
+235 FIDAN
-240 MEGKDTVIYIEPTG
+240 MEGTNTVIYIEPEG
-254 QYDYLAYQADGVLS
+254 QYDYLAYQADGVLA
-268 INVKPITKAEKDRQA
+268 INVKPITKAEKEKLAQ
-283 KSEFPYTGEK
+283 SEFPYSGEK

-320 SDTVGGGITLRLQ
+320 SDTVDGGITLRLQ

-361 APAEEIAM
+361 APAEEIAA

-376 AVKQVEDLAP
+376 AVKQVEELAP

-440 REAINLLDVP
+440 REAIALLDIP

-459 IVVAN
+459 IVIAN

-472 IRWGGAGQQSN
+472 IRWGGGGMKDNGN
-483 NDSYITYGGSQ
+483 NFAKFGASQ
-494 SNLSEASQILVG
+494 TTLSETNQILIDRSKG
-506 GTSRNDARENISF
+506 DDPGEISF
-519 PDAYVVDLA
+519 PDAYVVDLG
-528 VTDAG
+528 VSDVG
-533 ASSVA
+533 ASSLA
-538 VGIQTFDY
+538 VGISTFDY
-546 LLDLELSAVETDGD
+546 LLDLELSAVETDGN

-580 TGTEIPYQEATSSG
+580 SGTEIPYQEASSSG
-594 ASSVS
+594 ATSIS
-599 FKSAVLKLEVTPQI
+599 FKSAVLRLEVTPQI

-623 KINQDSIGDVYNG
+623 KINQDSIGEVTAAGPTID
-636 VPSINTNALETQVLV
+636 TNALETQVLV

-663 RSTETNATTKTPFF
+663 RSEETFATTKTPFF
-677 GDLPLIG
+677 GDIPLIG
-684 VLFRRTEHTQT
+684 VLFRRTEHVES
-695 KAELLVFITPRLVKD
+695 KAELLIFITPRLVKD

>member
-1 MRHRINKVAQA
+1 MSHRIYKAAQVFVAVILATIASAQS
-12 FASVVIATLVS
+12 FASNLV
-23 TQAFASDLIDIKF
+23 DIKF
-36 TALPGDVAQME
+36 SALPGDVTQME
-47 LVFDGQPP
+47 LIFDGQPP
-55 TPSGYTIEKPARI
+55 TPGGYTIEKPARI
-68 SLDLPDTTSKLKSKY
+68 SLDLPGVNSQLETKY

-97 NSKDRSRVIVSLAK
+97 SAKERARVIVSLAE
-111 LVPYTVDT
+111 LVPYTVET
-119 LDDRLVVQM
+119 LDDRLVISM
-128 GKQIEAAP
+128 GKSIDANGQDIQPNQAVVEAP
-136 EQVQINESVPAVPA
+136 NSNSVGNN
-150 ASPAPS
+150 APS
-156 ISTASSPAPT
+156 
-166 KSTASSVL
+166 SVM
-174 NVDFRRGDQADG
+174 NIDFRRGDQNDG
-186 QVQILLNNP
+186 QVQILLSNP
-195 KAVVDI
+195 KASVDI
-201 EQQGKKI
+201 QQQGKQI
-208 IVTISDTLLPANMR
+208 IVTLADTVLPENMR

-240 MEGKDTVIYIEPTG
+240 MEGTNTVIYIEPEG
-254 QYDYLAYQADGVLS
+254 QYDYLAYQADGVLA
-268 INVKPITKAEKDRQA
+268 INVKPITKAEKEKLA
-283 KSEFPYTGEK
+283 KEDFPYRGEK

-320 SDTVGGGITLRLQ
+320 SDTVDGGITLRLQ

-361 APAEEIAM
+361 APAEEIAA

-376 AVKQVEDLAP
+376 AVKQVEELAP

-397 KATDIASL
+397 KASDISSL
-405 LTSESGLMSARGT
+405 LTSDSGLMSARGT

-428 LMKDTGDNLDKI
+428 LMKDTGANLEKI
-440 REAINLLDVP
+440 REAITILDIP

-459 IVVAN
+459 IVIAN

-472 IRWGGAGQQSN
+472 IRWGGGGMKA
-483 NDSYITYGGSQ
+483 NDDSFVKIGASQ
-494 SNLSEASQILVG
+494 TTLNETNQILVDRAAG
-506 GTSRNDARENISF
+506 NAPGEITY
-519 PDAYVVDLA
+519 PDAYVVDLG
-528 VTDAG
+528 VSDVG
-533 ASSVA
+533 ASSIA
-538 VGIQTFDY
+538 VGISTFDY
-546 LLDLELSAVETDGD
+546 LLDLELSAVETDGN

-580 TGTEIPYQEATSSG
+580 SGTEIPYQEASSSG
-594 ASSVS
+594 ATSIS
-599 FKSAVLKLEVTPQI
+599 FKSAVLRLEVTPQI

-623 KINQDSIGDVYNG
+623 KINQDSIGEVTAAGPTID
-636 VPSINTNALETQVLV
+636 TNALETQVLV

-663 RSTETNATTKTPFF
+663 RSEETFATTKTPFF
-677 GDLPLIG
+677 GDIPLLG
-684 VLFRRTEHTQT
+684 VLFRRTEHVES

>member
-1 MRHRINKVAQA
+1 MSHRISKAAQVFVA
-12 FASVVIATLVS
+12 VILTTLTS
-23 TQAFASDLIDIKF
+23 MQSYASDLVDIKF
-36 TALPGDVAQME
+36 TALPGDVTRME
-47 LVFDGQPP
+47 LIFDGTPP
-55 TPSGYTIEKPARI
+55 EAGGYTIEKPARI
-68 SLDLPDTTSKLKSKY
+68 SLDLPGVNSKLKTKY

-97 NSKDRSRVIVSLAK
+97 NAKDRARVIVSLGE
-111 LVPYTVDT
+111 LVPYSIESSS
-119 LDDRLVVQM
+119 DRLFVSM
-128 GKQIEAAP
+128 GKAIDAP
-136 EQVQINESVPAVPA
+136 EKPQTQIASRGNGENNA
-150 ASPAPS
+150 AR
-156 ISTASSPAPT
+156 STIM
-166 KSTASSVL
+166 
-174 NVDFRRGDQADG
+174 NVYFRRREQDDG
-186 QVQILLNNP
+186 QVQILLSNP
-195 KAVVDI
+195 KANVDI
-201 EQQGKKI
+201 QQQGKKI
-208 IVTISDTLLPANMR
+208 IVTLKDTVLPENMR
-222 RRLDVVDFATPVK
+222 RRLDVVDFSTPVK
-235 YVDSN
+235 FVDAN
-240 MEGKDTVIYIEPTG
+240 MEGTNTVIYIEPEG
-254 QYDYLAYQADGVLS
+254 QYDYLAYQADGLLS
-268 INVKPITKAEKDRQA
+268 VNVKPITKAEKEKLA

-300 IEVRAVLQ
+300 IDVRAVLQ

-320 SDTVGGGITLRLQ
+320 SDTVDGGITLRLQ

-361 APAEEIAM
+361 APAEEIAA

-376 AVKQVEDLAP
+376 AVKQVAELAP

-405 LTSESGLMSARGT
+405 LTAESGLMSARGT
-418 AVVDERTNTL
+418 SVVDERTNTL

-440 REAINLLDVP
+440 REAIALLDVP

-459 IVVAN
+459 IVIAN

-472 IRWGGAGQQSN
+472 IRWGGAGFKAD
-483 NDSYITYGGSQ
+483 NDKFLNVGGSQ
-494 SNLSEASQILVG
+494 KTLNEANQILIDRSKG
-506 GTSRNDARENISF
+506 EDPGSISY
-519 PDAYVVDLA
+519 PDAYVVDLG
-528 VTDAG
+528 VSDVG
-533 ASSVA
+533 ASSLA

-546 LLDLELSAVETDGD
+546 LLDLELSAIETDGN

-580 TGTEIPYQEATSSG
+580 SGTEIPYQEASSSG
-594 ASSVS
+594 ATSVS

-623 KINQDSIGDVYNG
+623 KINQDSIGEVTAAGPTID
-636 VPSINTNALETQVLV
+636 TNALETQVLV

-663 RSTETNATTKTPFF
+663 RSEETNATTKTPFL
-677 GDLPLIG
+677 GDIPYLG
-684 VLFRRTEHTQT
+684 VLFRRTEHTES

>member
-1 MRHRINKVAQA
+1 MSHRTFKAAQVFVAVILAALASGQS
-12 FASVVIATLVS
+12 FASNLV
-23 TQAFASDLIDIKF
+23 DIKF
-36 TALPGDVAQME
+36 SALPGDVTQME
-47 LVFDGQPP
+47 LIFDGQPP
-55 TPSGYTIEKPARI
+55 TPGGYTIEKPARI
-68 SLDLPDTTSKLKSKY
+68 SLDLPGTNSQLASKY

-97 NSKDRSRVIVSLAK
+97 NANERARVIVSLAQ
-111 LVPYTVDT
+111 LVPYTVQSR
-119 LDDRLVVQM
+119 DDRLVVLM
-128 GKQIEAAP
+128 GK
-136 EQVQINESVPAVPA
+136 AVDANAQDIQPNQA
-150 ASPAPS
+150 LVNTGNNSANNVASPAS
-156 ISTASSPAPT
+156 
-166 KSTASSVL
+166 SSVM
-174 NVDFRRGDQADG
+174 NVDFRRGEQSDG
-186 QVQILLNNP
+186 QVQILLSNP
-195 KAVVDI
+195 KASVNI
-201 EQQGKKI
+201 QQQGKKI
-208 IVTISDTLLPANMR
+208 IVTLENTVLPENMR

-235 YVDSN
+235 FIDAN
-240 MEGKDTVIYIEPTG
+240 MEGTNTVIYIEPDG
-254 QYDYLAYQADGVLS
+254 QYDYLAYQADGVLA
-268 INVKPITKAEKDRQA
+268 INVKPITKAEKEKLA
-283 KSEFPYTGEK
+283 KSDFPYSGEK

-361 APAEEIAM
+361 APAEEIAA

-376 AVKQVEDLAP
+376 AVKQVEELAP

-397 KATDIASL
+397 KATDISSL

-418 AVVDERTNTL
+418 AAVDERTNTL

-440 REAINLLDVP
+440 REAIALLDIP

-459 IVVAN
+459 IVIAN

-472 IRWGGAGQQSN
+472 IRWGGGGMKDNGSN
-483 NDSYITYGGSQ
+483 FMKFGASQ
-494 SNLSEASQILVG
+494 TTLSETNQILIDRSKG
-506 GTSRNDARENISF
+506 DDPGEISF
-519 PDAYVVDLA
+519 PDAYVVDLG
-528 VTDAG
+528 VSDVG
-533 ASSVA
+533 ASSLA
-538 VGIQTFDY
+538 VGISTFDY
-546 LLDLELSAVETDGD
+546 LLDLELSAVETDGN

-580 TGTEIPYQEATSSG
+580 SGTEIPYQEASSSG
-594 ASSVS
+594 ATSIS

-623 KINQDSIGDVYNG
+623 KINQDSIGEVTAAGPTID
-636 VPSINTNALETQVLV
+636 TNALETQVLV

-663 RSTETNATTKTPFF
+663 RSEETFATTKTPFF
-677 GDLPLIG
+677 GDIPLLG
-684 VLFRRTEHTQT
+684 VLFRRTEHVES
-695 KAELLVFITPRLVKD
+695 KAELLIFITPRLVKD

>member
-1 MRHRINKVAQA
+1 MSHRISKAAQVFVAVILATIASAQT
-12 FASVVIATLVS
+12 FAANLV
-23 TQAFASDLIDIKF
+23 DIKF
-36 TALPGDVAQME
+36 SALPGDVTQME
-47 LVFDGQPP
+47 LIFDGQPP
-55 TPSGYTIEKPARI
+55 VPGGYTIEKPARI
-68 SLDLPDTTSKLKSKY
+68 SLDLPGVNSQLKSKY

-97 NSKDRSRVIVSLAK
+97 NANERARVIVSLAS
-111 LVPYTVDT
+111 LVPYAVESR
-119 LDDRLVVQM
+119 DDRLIVLM
-128 GKQIEAAP
+128 GKTVDAQD
-136 EQVQINESVPAVPA
+136 VQPDQAI
-150 ASPAPS
+150 ASADS
-156 ISTASSPAPT
+156 GSAN
-166 KSTASSVL
+166 KKTASSVM
-174 NVDFRRGDQADG
+174 NVDFRRGDQNDG
-186 QVQILLNNP
+186 QVQILLSNP
-195 KAVVDI
+195 KAGVDI
-201 EQQGKKI
+201 QQQGKKI
-208 IVTISDTLLPANMR
+208 IVTLEGTVLPENMR

-235 YVDSN
+235 YIDAN
-240 MEGKDTVIYIEPTG
+240 MEGTNTVIYIEPEG
-254 QYDYLAYQADGVLS
+254 QYDYLAYQADGVLA
-268 INVKPITKAEKDRQA
+268 INVKPITKAEKAKLAQA
-283 KSEFPYTGEK
+283 DFPYSGEK

-320 SDTVGGGITLRLQ
+320 SDTVDGGITLRLQ

-361 APAEEIAM
+361 APAEEIAA

-376 AVKQVEDLAP
+376 AVKQVEELAP

-405 LTSESGLMSARGT
+405 LTSESGLMSLRGT

-440 REAINLLDVP
+440 REAIALLDIP

-459 IVVAN
+459 IVIAN

-472 IRWGGAGQQSN
+472 IRWGG
-483 NDSYITYGGSQ
+483 GGMKANSDNYMKFGASQ
-494 SNLSEASQILVG
+494 TTLSETNQILIDRAKG
-506 GTSRNDARENISF
+506 DDPGEISF
-519 PDAYVVDLA
+519 PDAYVVDLG
-528 VTDAG
+528 VSDVG
-533 ASSVA
+533 ASSIA
-538 VGIQTFDY
+538 VGISTFDY
-546 LLDLELSAVETDGD
+546 LLDLELSAVETDGN

-580 TGTEIPYQEATSSG
+580 SGTEIPYQEASSSG
-594 ASSVS
+594 ATSIS

-623 KINQDSIGDVYNG
+623 KINQDSIGEVTAAGPTID
-636 VPSINTNALETQVLV
+636 TNALETQVLV

-663 RSTETNATTKTPFF
+663 RSEETFATTKTPFF
-677 GDLPLIG
+677 GDIPLIG
-684 VLFRRTEHTQT
+684 VLFRRTEHVES

>member
-1 MRHRINKVAQA
+1 MSHRIYKAAQVFVA
-12 FASVVIATLVS
+12 VILATL
-23 TQAFASDLIDIKF
+23 ASAQSYASNLVDIKF

-55 TPSGYTIEKPARI
+55 SPGGYTIEKPARI
-68 SLDLPDTTSKLKSKY
+68 SLDLPGVSSQLESKY

-97 NSKDRSRVIVSLAK
+97 NAKERARVIVSLAQ
-111 LVPYTVDT
+111 LVPYTVEAQGDRLIVLMGKTVDTSSQEIQANQVVANST
-119 LDDRLVVQM
+119 LDNANQ
-128 GKQIEAAP
+128 
-136 EQVQINESVPAVPA
+136 
-150 ASPAPS
+150 
-156 ISTASSPAPT
+156 
-166 KSTASSVL
+166 SSVL
-174 NVDFRRGDQADG
+174 NVDFRRGDQDDG
-186 QVQILLNNP
+186 QVQILLSNP
-195 KAVVDI
+195 KANVDI
-201 EQQGKKI
+201 QQQGKRI
-208 IVTISDTLLPANMR
+208 IVTLADTVLPQNMR
-222 RRLDVVDFATPVK
+222 RRLDVVDFSTPVK
-235 YVDSN
+235 FVDAN
-240 MEGKDTVIYIEPTG
+240 MEGTNTVIYIEPEG
-254 QYDYLAYQADGVLS
+254 QYDYLAYQADNVLA
-268 INVKPITKAEKDRQA
+268 INVKPITKAEKEKLA
-283 KSEFPYTGEK
+283 KTEFPYSGEK

-320 SDTVGGGITLRLQ
+320 SDTVDGGITLRLQ

-361 APAEEIAM
+361 APAEEIAA

-376 AVKQVEDLAP
+376 AVKQVEELAP

-397 KATDIASL
+397 KASDIASL
-405 LTSESGLMSARGT
+405 LTSESGLMSGRGT

-428 LMKDTGDNLDKI
+428 LMKDTGDNLEKI
-440 REAINLLDVP
+440 REAIALLDVP

-459 IVVAN
+459 IVIAN

-472 IRWGGAGQQSN
+472 IRWGGAGQQSSG
-483 NDSYITYGGSQ
+483 DSYINFGATQNG
-494 SNLSEASQILVG
+494 LSESNQILTGAV
-506 GTSRNDARENISF
+506 TRNDARDTITF
-519 PDAYVVDLA
+519 PDAYVVDLG
-528 VTDAG
+528 VSDVG
-533 ASSVA
+533 ASSLA

-546 LLDLELSAVETDGD
+546 LLDLELSAVETDGN

-580 TGTEIPYQEATSSG
+580 SGTEIPYQEASSSG
-594 ASSVS
+594 ATSIS

-623 KINQDSIGDVYNG
+623 KINQDSIGEVTAAGPTID
-636 VPSINTNALETQVLV
+636 TNALETQVLV

-663 RSTETNATTKTPFF
+663 RSEETFATTKTPFF
-677 GDLPLIG
+677 GDIPLLG
-684 VLFRRTEHTQT
+684 VLFRRTEHVES

>member
-1 MRHRINKVAQA
+1 MMSHRISKAAQVFVA
-12 FASVVIATLVS
+12 VILATIIS
-23 TQAFASDLIDIKF
+23 MPSHASDLIDIKF
-36 TALPGDVAQME
+36 TALPGDVTQME
-47 LVFDGQPP
+47 LIFDGPPP
-55 TPSGYTIEKPARI
+55 TAGGYTIEKPARI
-68 SLDLPDTTSKLKSKY
+68 SLDLPGVNSKLKSKY

-97 NSKDRSRVIVSLAK
+97 NAKGRARVIVSLAQ
-111 LVPYTVDT
+111 LVPYTIESS
-119 LDDRLVVQM
+119 DDRLLVSM
-128 GKQIEAAP
+128 GK
-136 EQVQINESVPAVPA
+136 AVG
-150 ASPAPS
+150 ASQQSQAR
-156 ISTASSPAPT
+156 IAT
-166 KSTASSVL
+166 KQGDSNSGNSRIM
-174 NVDFRRGDQADG
+174 NIDFRRGEQKDG
-186 QVQILLNNP
+186 QVQILLSNP
-195 KAVVDI
+195 GASVDI

-208 IVTISDTLLPANMR
+208 IVTLKNTVLPENMR

-235 YVDSN
+235 FIDAN
-240 MEGKDTVIYIEPTG
+240 MEGTDTVIYIEPEG

-268 INVKPITKAEKDRQA
+268 INVKPVTKAEKERLA

-320 SDTVGGGITLRLQ
+320 SDTVDGGITLRLQ

-361 APAEEIAM
+361 APAEEIAA

-376 AVKQVEDLAP
+376 AVKQVAELAP
-386 LLSEYVQLRYA
+386 LLSEYAQLRYA

-405 LTSESGLMSARGT
+405 LNSEGGLMSARGN

-428 LMKDTGDNLDKI
+428 LMKDTGENLDKI
-440 REAINLLDVP
+440 REMIALLDVP

-459 IVVAN
+459 IVIAN
-464 TSVGEKLG
+464 TSVGKKLG
-472 IRWGGAGQQSN
+472 IRWGGAHAKANGDSN
-483 NDSYITYGGSQ
+483 NTIGGSQ
-494 SNLSEASQILVG
+494 RTLTEANQILADRVSG
-506 GTSRNDARENISF
+506 DDPGSITF
-519 PDAYVVDLA
+519 PDAYVVDLG
-528 VTDAG
+528 VDDVG
-533 ASSVA
+533 ATSLA

-546 LLDLELSAVETDGD
+546 LLDLELSAVETDGN

-580 TGTEIPYQEATSSG
+580 SGTEIPYQEASSSG
-594 ASSVS
+594 ATSIS
-599 FKSAVLKLEVTPQI
+599 FKSAVLRLEVTPQI

-623 KINQDSIGDVYNG
+623 KINQDSIGEITLAGPTID
-636 VPSINTNALETQVLV
+636 TNALETQVLV

-663 RSTETNATTKTPFF
+663 RSEETNAVTKTPFL
-677 GDLPLIG
+677 GDIPYLG
-684 VLFRRTEHTQT
+684 VLFRRTEHTES
-695 KAELLVFITPRLVKD
+695 KAELLIFVTPRLVKD

>member
-1 MRHRINKVAQA
+1 MSLRIRKAAQVFVAVILATVASAQS
-12 FASVVIATLVS
+12 FASNLV
-23 TQAFASDLIDIKF
+23 DIKF
-36 TALPGDVAQME
+36 SALPGDVTQME
-47 LVFDGQPP
+47 LIFDGQPP
-55 TPSGYTIEKPARI
+55 VPGGYTIEKPARI
-68 SLDLPDTTSKLKSKY
+68 SLDLPGVNSQLDTKY

-97 NSKDRSRVIVSLAK
+97 NAKDRARVIVSLAQ
-111 LVPYTVDT
+111 LVPYAVET
-119 LDDRLVVQM
+119 LDDRLLILM
-128 GKQIEAAP
+128 GKTVDTAVQNVQPKQVLADTSNSGMTNAAP
-136 EQVQINESVPAVPA
+136 
-150 ASPAPS
+150 
-156 ISTASSPAPT
+156 
-166 KSTASSVL
+166 SSVM
-174 NVDFRRGDQADG
+174 NVDFRRGEQNDG
-186 QVQILLNNP
+186 LVQILLSNP
-195 KAVVDI
+195 KANVDVQ
-201 EQQGKKI
+201 QQGKQI
-208 IVTISDTLLPANMR
+208 IVTLSDTVLPENMR

-235 YVDSN
+235 YIDAN
-240 MEGKDTVIYIEPTG
+240 MEGTNTVIYIEPEG
-254 QYDYLAYQADGVLS
+254 QYDYLAYQADGILAIS
-268 INVKPITKAEKDRQA
+268 VKPVSKAEKEKLA
-283 KSEFPYTGEK
+283 KTDFPYNGEK

-320 SDTVGGGITLRLQ
+320 SDTVDGGITLRLQ

-361 APAEEIAM
+361 APAEEIAA

-376 AVKQVEDLAP
+376 AVKQVEELAP

-405 LTSESGLMSARGT
+405 LTSESGLMSKRGT

-428 LMKDTGDNLDKI
+428 LMKDTGDNLEKI
-440 REAINLLDVP
+440 REAIALLDIP

-459 IVVAN
+459 IVIAN

-472 IRWGGAGQQSN
+472 IRWGGGGMKANS
-483 NDSYITYGGSQ
+483 DSFMTVG
-494 SNLSEASQILVG
+494 ASQTTLNETNQILIDRAKGEDG
-506 GTSRNDARENISF
+506 GEISF
-519 PDAYVVDLA
+519 PDAYVVDLG
-528 VTDAG
+528 VSDVG
-533 ASSVA
+533 ASSLA
-538 VGIQTFDY
+538 VGISTFDY
-546 LLDLELSAVETDGD
+546 LLDLELSAVETDGH

-580 TGTEIPYQEATSSG
+580 SGTEIPYQEASSSG
-594 ASSVS
+594 ATSIS

-623 KINQDSIGDVYNG
+623 KINQDSIGEVTAAGPTID
-636 VPSINTNALETQVLV
+636 TNALETQVLV

-663 RSTETNATTKTPFF
+663 RSEETFATTKTPFF
-677 GDLPLIG
+677 GDIPLLG
-684 VLFRRTEHTQT
+684 VLFRRTEHVES
-695 KAELLVFITPRLVKD
+695 KAELLIFITPRLVKD

>member
-1 MRHRINKVAQA
+1 MSHRIFKVAQVVVALVIATFASAQA
-12 FASVVIATLVS
+12 FASNLV
-23 TQAFASDLIDIKF
+23 DIKF
-36 TALPGDVAQME
+36 TALPGDVTQME
-47 LVFDGQPP
+47 LVFDGTPP
-55 TPSGYTIEKPARI
+55 KPGGYTIEKPARI
-68 SLDLPDTTSKLKSKY
+68 SLDLPGSTSKLESKY

-97 NSKDRSRVIVSLAK
+97 NTKDRARVIVSLAQ
-111 LVPYTVDT
+111 LVPYAVDT
-119 LDDRLVVQM
+119 LDDRLVIRM
-128 GKQIEAAP
+128 GKQ
-136 EQVQINESVPAVPA
+136 VESVSQEIQPNQALAGADSKKA
-150 ASPAPS
+150 AESS
-156 ISTASSPAPT
+156 I
-166 KSTASSVL
+166 L

-186 QVQILLNNP
+186 QVQILLSNP
-195 KAVVDI
+195 KANVDI
-201 EQQGKKI
+201 QQQGKKI
-208 IVTISDTLLPANMR
+208 IVTLKDTVLPENMR

-235 YVDSN
+235 FVDSN
-240 MEGKDTVIYIEPTG
+240 MEGTNTVIYIEPEG
-254 QYDYLAYQADGVLS
+254 QYDYLAYQADSVLA
-268 INVKPITKAEKDRQA
+268 INVKPITKVEKERLA
-283 KSEFPYTGEK
+283 KSEFPYSGEK

-320 SDTVGGGITLRLQ
+320 SDTVDGGITLRLQ

-341 DLVLKTKGLAKRQ
+341 DLVLKTKGLSKRQ

-361 APAEEIAM
+361 APAEEIAA

-376 AVKQVEDLAP
+376 AVKQVEELAP

-405 LTSESGLMSARGT
+405 LTSESGLMSARGN

-440 REAINLLDVP
+440 REAIALLDVP

-459 IVVAN
+459 IVIAN

-472 IRWGGAGQQSN
+472 IRWGGAGQKVSG
-483 NDSYITYGGSQ
+483 DSYVNFGGSQ
-494 SNLSEASQILVG
+494 NTLSESNQILVG
-506 GTSRNDARENISF
+506 NTSRNDGRDNISF
-519 PDAYVVDLA
+519 PDAYVVDLG
-528 VTDAG
+528 VSDAG

-599 FKSAVLKLEVTPQI
+599 FKAAVLKLEVTPQI

-623 KINQDSIGDVYNG
+623 KINQDSIGDVFNG
-636 VPSINTNALETQVLV
+636 IPSINTNALETQVLV

-684 VLFRRTEHTQT
+684 VLFRRTEHTET